1 MNSRRPAD
9 LISTILFDADGVM
22 QRTAVGWED
31 ELAALLGDRSEV
43 DRDRFLDAIRAAE
56 VPTMNG
62 KTDIAEAMR
71 GVLEE
76 FDVQTDVDDV
86 LEMWTRIERD
96 LSMVAAVQELRQGD
110 VRCYLATNQQTRRA
124 KWMRGNL
131 GYEETF
137 DRQFYSCELGLA
149 KPDPAYFTAILAELD
164 VEPATVLFVDDTAVN
179 IDGANSVGLHA
190 ELFRRHGGRAAL
202 EEILRSYVVLG
213 R

>member
-1 MNSRRPAD
+1 VNSPRADD
-9 LISTILFDADGVM
+9 LIATLLIDADGVM

-31 ELAALLGDRSEV
+31 DLAAFLGDRAEA
-43 DRDRFLDAIRAAE
+43 DGERFLAAIRDAE

-62 KTDIAEAMR
+62 KTDIAESMA
-71 GVLEE
+71 GVLRE
-76 FDVQTDVDDV
+76 FDVQADVEEV

-96 LSMVAAVQELRQGD
+96 LSMVAAVQELRQD
-110 VRCYLATNQQTRRA
+110 RILCCLATNQQSRRA
-124 KWMRGNL
+124 RWMRANL
-131 GYEETF
+131 GYEDVF

-149 KPDPAYFTAILAELD
+149 KPDPAYFTTILEELD
-164 VEPATVLFVDDTAVN
+164 AKASTVLFIDDTEVN
-179 IDGANSVGLHA
+179 VEGARSAGLNA

>member
-1 MNSRRPAD
+1 MNSSRPAD

-43 DRDRFLDAIRAAE
+43 DRDRFLDAIRRAE

-62 KTDIAEAMR
+62 KTDIAEAMA
-71 GVLEE
+71 GVLAE
-76 FDVQTDVDDV
+76 FNVPTDVDEV
-86 LEMWTRIERD
+86 LELWTRIERD
-96 LSMVAAVQELRQGD
+96 LSMVAAVQDLRQD
-110 VRCYLATNQQTRRA
+110 KVLCCLATNQQTRRA

-149 KPDPAYFTAILAELD
+149 KPDPDYFTAILEELD
-164 VEPATVLFVDDTAVN
+164 VKPSTVLFVDDTAVN
-179 IDGANSVGLHA
+179 IEGATSVGLNA